1 MEHSFIQS
9 LKVMNTPSVEKG
21 TKKEP
26 ISKEQFQ
33 ASLSKETNKHLT
45 EKENKTKTEKK
56 LTENHEQPLEKE
68 EEQEL
73 NNLFLG
79 SMATIQKDVMAT
91 LKISLPET
99 NEELNTEYIK
109 MINDIGTENGGKEPL
124 LLHEQLSVD
133 ATGLNEASK
142 EIGII
147 KQLDSP
153 LEEETFTQVP
163 NALIKDKAV
172 NHTQRNLSDQFLLA
186 NSGTDLLNQQTNTE
200 PSLNE
205 YYSIVSEK
213 DNKSNTLYANN
224 LVSPRLLSKD
234 WAQVKTL
241 AESEITVGL
250 DQLLPIE
257 EKKTPIISNPLNDDE
272 LILSNV
278 IPVEKTDQLTSIA
291 FNELD
296 QQLTTSED
304 TDGTVK
310 VDSTVMNQKN
320 SVEPILVKG
329 ATQDSIR
336 QKVTQEVNQLIS
348 KEIEQ
353 AQTKGQSSAKVTLSP
368 EGMGDISISLELK
381 DSVLSTRIIVDNLKT
396 QELLTGGVP
405 KLSDNLNRHSIQIG
419 EVTIQLTTAD
429 QNSSHF
435 DQRQHRKEHQLKRPA
450 TRGTFGE
457 SVPAQGVQ
465 EAQGKT
471 GRLSILV

>member
-1 MEHSFIQS
+1 MTKDWSQIKKTTE
-9 LKVMNTPSVEKG
+9 TEKNVG
-21 TKKEP
+21 LDKQLPLEEKETS
-26 ISKEQFQ
+26 ILNNQ
-33 ASLSKETNKHLT
+33 LSKEILFSAKTVV
-45 EKENKTKTEKK
+45 KE
-56 LTENHEQPLEKE
+56 
-68 EEQEL
+68 
-73 NNLFLG
+73 
-79 SMATIQKDVMAT
+79 
-91 LKISLPET
+91 
-99 NEELNTEYIK
+99 
-109 MINDIGTENGGKEPL
+109 GKETPL
-124 LLHEQLSVD
+124 TPVISNGAEQ
-133 ATGLNEASK
+133 K
-142 EIGII
+142 
-147 KQLDSP
+147 
-153 LEEETFTQVP
+153 
-163 NALIKDKAV
+163 ALID
-172 NHTQRNLSDQFLLA
+172 
-186 NSGTDLLNQQTNTE
+186 
-200 PSLNE
+200 
-205 YYSIVSEK
+205 
-213 DNKSNTLYANN
+213 
-224 LVSPRLLSKD
+224 
-234 WAQVKTL
+234 
-241 AESEITVGL
+241 
-250 DQLLPIE
+250 
-257 EKKTPIISNPLNDDE
+257 
-272 LILSNV
+272 
-278 IPVEKTDQLTSIA
+278 
-291 FNELD
+291 
-296 QQLTTSED
+296 ED

-348 KEIEQ
+348 NEIEQ

-381 DSVLSTRIIVDNLKT
+381 DSVLSTKIIVDNLKT